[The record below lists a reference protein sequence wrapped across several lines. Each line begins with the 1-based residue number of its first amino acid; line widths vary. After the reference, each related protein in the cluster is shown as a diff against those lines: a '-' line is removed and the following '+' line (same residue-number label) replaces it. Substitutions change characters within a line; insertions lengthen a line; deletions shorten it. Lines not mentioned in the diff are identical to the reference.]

1 MQQTSIDRWLR
12 KAFVYVCK
20 VYCNTLPHRV
30 PDGVTLEESVD
41 EGAGRYRYCF
51 TVTNDRQMSELT
63 ALLEVANIT
72 YTSRVAERPGTLGK
86 LFNNP
91 EKSFSLQVAW
101 LLFIIFIIS
110 IAFSGLPVRL
120 WEHLSAEE
128 EPPTKTP
135 SATASIP

>member
-1 MQQTSIDRWLR
+1 
-12 KAFVYVCK
+12 
-20 VYCNTLPHRV
+20 
-30 PDGVTLEESVD
+30 VTLEESVD

-86 LFNNP
+86 FFNNP

-101 LLFIIFIIS
+101 LLFIIAIIS

-120 WEHLSAEE
+120 WEYLSAE
-128 EPPTKTP
+128 
-135 SATASIP
+135 